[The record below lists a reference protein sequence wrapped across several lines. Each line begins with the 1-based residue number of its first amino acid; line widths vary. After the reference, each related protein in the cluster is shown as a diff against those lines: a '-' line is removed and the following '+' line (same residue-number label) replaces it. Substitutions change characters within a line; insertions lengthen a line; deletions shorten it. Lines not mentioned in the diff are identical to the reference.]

1 MELNGFVKFTL
12 YFKGFWAVMNEKL
25 QELYEAK
32 IRIYES
38 IISKIKDIDF
48 EILVDFEIEFKKLE
62 ELNRRITDDPEL
74 SKQQLLKMR
83 LWV

>member
-1 MELNGFVKFTL
+1 
-12 YFKGFWAVMNEKL
+12 MNEKL

-83 LWV
+83 L

>member
-1 MELNGFVKFTL
+1 MS
-12 YFKGFWAVMNEKL
+12 EKL

-48 EILVDFEIEFKKLE
+48 EILVEFETEFKKLD
-62 ELNRRITDDPEL
+62 ELNKRITDDPEL
-74 SKQQLLKMR
+74 AKQQLLKMR
-83 LWV
+83 L

>member
-1 MELNGFVKFTL
+1 M
-12 YFKGFWAVMNEKL
+12 MNEKL

-74 SKQQLLKMR
+74 AKQQLLKMR
-83 LWV
+83 L